1 MTQRHST
8 IWTMAAILVAALVLP
23 AIGGEVFGSFGSRS
37 WAGPTVGPSIPTTST
52 TTVSTTTSA
61 TPTTTIP
68 PGEVETIEVIGLEV
82 TAEDTQKLKK
92 QLENSDMKVEAEV
105 QTENKIKDQQIDV
118 DHDSGSGVAAVTTST
133 KEGDDLKSGKVD
145 VDISEAIGTLGDVT
159 IGDKKGHRIM
169 FGEVMAD
176 DGGGLN
182 QKMIVKVIQANLGG
196 IRNCYERVLKFDANV
211 HGRFNVEIGVA
222 ADGAVSNVKTLEDTV
237 RNREL
242 TECMVAKIQRWRFPE
257 SPEPFQFS
265 YPFNFVQ
272 SF

>member
-1 MTQRHST
+1 MTKRRST
-8 IWTMAAILVAALVLP
+8 IGTMAAVLVAAVVVPVLFGDL
-23 AIGGEVFGSFGSRS
+23 AGGFGSPSYADPS
-37 WAGPTVGPSIPTTST
+37 VGPSIPTTST

-61 TPTTTIP
+61 TPTTTLP
-68 PGEVETIEVIGLEV
+68 PGDVETIEIIGLEV
-82 TAEDTQKLKK
+82 TAEDTQKLKQ
-92 QLENSDMKVEAEV
+92 QLQNSDMKVEAEV
-105 QTENKIKDQQIDV
+105 QSENKIKDKQIDV
-118 DHDSGSGVAAVTTST
+118 DHDTGSGVAAVTTST

-211 HGRFNVEIGVA
+211 HGRFNVEIGVG
-222 ADGAVSNVKTLEDTV
+222 ADGSVSKVNTLEDTV

-257 SPEPFQFS
+257 TAEPFQFS

>member
-1 MTQRHST
+1 MTQRRST
-8 IWTMAAILVAALVLP
+8 VWTMAAVLVAALVLP
-23 AIGGEVFGSFGSRS
+23 IFSGEVFEGLGSTSYADPS
-37 WAGPTVGPSIPTTST
+37 VGPSIPTTST

-61 TPTTTIP
+61 TPTTTVP

-82 TAEDTQKLKK
+82 TAEDTQKLKQ
-92 QLENSDMKVEAEV
+92 QLQNSDMKVEAEV
-105 QTENKIKDQQIDV
+105 PSENKIKDKQIDV
-118 DHDSGSGVAAVTTST
+118 DHNAGSGVAAVTTST
-133 KEGDDLKSGKVD
+133 KEGDDLRSGKVD

-176 DGGGLN
+176 DGGGVN

-196 IRNCYERVLKFDANV
+196 IRNCYERILKFDANV
-211 HGRFNVEIGVA
+211 HGRFNVEIGVG
-222 ADGAVSNVKTLEDTV
+222 ADGAVTAVNTLEDTV

-257 SPEPFQFS
+257 SQEPFQFS